1 MSPAHVLD
9 DYYLAITFLIS
20 LALQGSLF
28 AISFTLQTDKLTDAG
43 GSVNFFILAL
53 FTLIAG
59 NTYYARN
66 LVAR

>member
-28 AISFTLQTDKLTDAG
+28 AINFTLQTDKLTDAG

-59 NTYYARN
+59 NTYYAKN